1 MSRAAARGGLPAR
14 RAVVRWAVRLLRRDW
29 RQHLLIVSLLTVAV
43 AAAVGLTCA
52 AFNLAPSSGRAEF
65 GDGDHFFRFEHPDA
79 TTLTTK
85 LDAAEKWFGAI
96 DPIGHRSVVV
106 PGSVDQVDYR
116 SQDPDGPYGH
126 PLLALRA
133 GRYPARDG
141 EVAVSDWVAATLDA
155 NIGSTIDLD
164 GVERTVVGKVENPSD
179 LGDKFV
185 LLPRS
190 ALAQSDDVK
199 MIVKASE
206 SRVESFR
213 PPGDTGRIVGSRG
226 NVPESLVASMLT
238 LVVSTV
244 VMFLIALIGA
254 ASFAV
259 IAQRRLPQLG
269 MMAAVGATEKHLRLT
284 MVATGAATG
293 LVAGVVGGVLG
304 LGGWLALAPR
314 MEQPLGFRIDAFH
327 VPWWLL
333 LVGILLAVVT
343 ATAAAW
349 WPGRTMSR
357 IPPVVALSG
366 RPPRPV
372 ALDRSALLAAA
383 FVIGGVICL
392 ATGSNVTRGSAT
404 TVQVVLIVVGTL
416 GLIAGVLMFSPLA
429 IRAVARGAARA
440 PVAARLALRDL
451 GRYQGRSGAALAA
464 IGLALGIPVAI
475 FASAAAAENNQ
486 GPGNLAANQL
496 LIRASDVDGPFIPEP
511 SAIANLQS
519 GVDELAAALDHPT
532 VVGLDAAVVPGT
544 TTPQGFT
551 GIPAVSVVRPVDH
564 GFADLGIVYVT
575 SPGLLAEYGSGGRQ
589 LAADTD
595 VVTSRIGDVRVLGE
609 VALPGDKRP
618 ETRLLPVPGHLAAT
632 YTSLPVALIS
642 PERLAA
648 HGWQAAPSGRWLI
661 REQHPITAAEL
672 TQARLIAARYGLTV
686 EHRNHPAALANLRLG
701 AVVVGMLVAL
711 GILAMT
717 VGLIRAESAG
727 ELRTLTATGA
737 TSSTRRAITA
747 TTAGALAALGAL
759 LGIAGA
765 YLALAAGRLANL
777 TPLPLVDLALI
788 AIGTPVVAAAAGWL
802 VAGREPAVLA
812 RRPIE

>member
-1 MSRAAARGGLPAR
+1 MSRTDTTGGMPAR
-14 RAVVRWAVRLLRRDW
+14 RAVVRWAARLLRRDW
-29 RQHLLIVSLLTVAV
+29 RQHLLILSLLTMAV

-52 AFNLAPSSGRAEF
+52 AFNLAPRSAQAEF
-65 GDGDHFFRFEHPDA
+65 GDGNFFFRFEHPDPA
-79 TTLTTK
+79 TLTTK
-85 LDAAEKWFGAI
+85 LDAAKEWFGAI
-96 DPIGHRSVVV
+96 DAIGHRSVLV

-116 SQDPDGPYGH
+116 SQDPNGPYGH
-126 PLLALRA
+126 PQLALRA
-133 GRYPARDG
+133 GRYPTSDG
-141 EVAVSDWVAATLDA
+141 EVAVSDWVASTLGAT
-155 NIGSTIDLD
+155 IGSTIDLD
-164 GVERTVVGKVENPSD
+164 GVERTIVGKVENPSD

-185 LLPRS
+185 LLPPS
-190 ALAQSDDVK
+190 ALAQSDEIV
-199 MIVKASE
+199 MIVKSSG
-206 SRVESFR
+206 SRVDSFR
-213 PPGDTGRIVGSRG
+213 PPGETGRIVASRG
-226 NVPESLVASMLT
+226 GVSESLVASMTT

-244 VMFLIALIGA
+244 VMFLIALIAA

-293 LVAGVVGGVLG
+293 LVAGIVGGVLG
-304 LGGWLALAPR
+304 LGAWLALAPR

-327 VPWWLL
+327 VPWWLI

-343 ATAAAW
+343 ATGAAW

-366 RPPRPV
+366 RPPRPA
-372 ALDRSALLAAA
+372 ALDRSAVLATA
-383 FVIGGVICL
+383 FVVGGVVCL
-392 ATGSNVTRGSAT
+392 ATGSKVHGSAT
-404 TVQVVLIVVGTL
+404 TLQVVLIVVGTL
-416 GLIAGVLMFSPLA
+416 ALIAGVLMFSPLA

-451 GRYQGRSGAALAA
+451 GRYQARSGAALAA

-475 FASAAAAENNQ
+475 FASTAAAENSQ
-486 GPGNLAANQL
+486 GPGNLAATQL
-496 LIRASDVDGPFIPEP
+496 LIRASEVDGPFIPEP
-511 SAIANLQS
+511 SAIGNLQT

-532 VVGLDAAVVPGT
+532 VLRLDAAVAPGAKT
-544 TTPQGFT
+544 QPGLT
-551 GIPAVSVVRPVDH
+551 GIPAVSIVRPVDN
-564 GFADLGIVYVT
+564 GLADLGMVYVT
-575 SPGLLAEYGSGGRQ
+575 SPGLLAQYGSGGRQ

-595 VVTSRIGDVRVLGE
+595 VVTSRTGDVRVFSPVEPVGNQ
-609 VALPGDKRP
+609 RP
-618 ETRLLPVPGHLAAT
+618 EAQRTAGAGRLRSI

-642 PERLAA
+642 PEGLAA

-661 REQHPITAAEL
+661 QEQHPITAAEL
-672 TQARLIAARYGLTV
+672 SQARLIAARYGLTV

-747 TTAGALAALGAL
+747 TTAGGLAALGAL

-788 AIGTPVVAAAAGWL
+788 ALGTPLVAAGAGWL
-802 VAGREPAVLA
+802 FAGREPAVLA